1 MTKRWLGL
9 FLLSAAAAGAAIGWA
24 SPPTGVTP
32 TVLSRGAYP
41 TFHVESARD
50 GGVDFQAQSKAPVD
64 IIVRKHEYS
73 PHAQTG
79 WHTHPG
85 PIFITV
91 IQGTVTFYERDD
103 PACKPKVVKAGEGYV
118 DDGHGHLGVNDSDQ
132 PAVDVSVILAPTGKS
147 FRDELPAPGPSCKF

>member
-1 MTKRWLGL
+1 MKRWLGFAVL
-9 FLLSAAAAGAAIGWA
+9 CAGAAAVAIAWA

-41 TFHVESARD
+41 AFSVQGAQE
-50 GGVDFQAQSKAPVD
+50 GGVDFQAKAKAPFD
-64 IIVRKHEYS
+64 IVVRKHEYA
-73 PHAQTG
+73 PHGQTG

-91 IQGTVTFYERDD
+91 MQGTVKFYERDD
-103 PACKPKVVKAGEGYV
+103 PSCTAKIVKAGEGYV
-118 DDGHGHLGVNDSDQ
+118 DDGHGHIGVNDSDE
-132 PAVDVSVILAPTGKS
+132 PAVDVSVIVAPVGKS